1 MAMNSKVHIR
11 AGVRNGKS
19 FLQECFYTP
28 PFKIADIT
36 ENGHGKNLRLM
47 VMNTSPGVLDGDE
60 YAISI
65 SLDAGT
71 FLQLETQSYQ
81 RLFQMKKEAVQTMEV
96 AMGKRS
102 SLHYLPHPLV
112 PHKHASFTA
121 KNKLYLAENCTLCWG
136 EIVTSG
142 RNLRGESFLFTRFHS
157 VTDIYFHNK
166 LVVRENLLMRPGMD
180 DLTTMGQLEGYTHQ
194 ATLIYLNEQAVVPD
208 LIKQICAC
216 LQVEEKIEYGCTKLS
231 VNGLLV
237 RILGR
242 SGEGLHDSLK
252 KIAFMLE
259 QSREKT
265 FHAQ

>member
-1 MAMNSKVHIR
+1 MNSTVHIR
-11 AGVRNGKS
+11 TGVRNGKS

-36 ENGHGKNLRLM
+36 ENRRDNKLRLM

-65 SLDAGT
+65 SLDAGAS
-71 FLQLETQSYQ
+71 LQLDTQSYQ
-81 RLFQMKKEAVQTMEV
+81 RLFQMKKDATQTMEV
-96 AMGKRS
+96 AMEKRS

-112 PHKHASFTA
+112 PHKAASFTT
-121 KNKLYLAENCTLCWG
+121 KSKIYLSENCTLCWG

-142 RNLRGESFLFTRFHS
+142 RDLRGESFLFSRFHS
-157 VTDIYFHNK
+157 ITDIYLHNK

-180 DLTTMGQLEGYTHQ
+180 DLTGMGQLEGYTHQ
-194 ATLIYLNEQAVVPD
+194 ASLIYLNEEAMIPD
-208 LIKQICAC
+208 FIKQICSC
-216 LQVEEKIEYGCTKLS
+216 LNAERRIEFGCTRLP

-242 SGEGLHDSLK
+242 SGEQLHESLK
-252 KIAFMLE
+252 KISFMLE
-259 QSREKT
+259 QYSEKKT
-265 FHAQ
+265 FHEQ